1 MLAQMS
7 ETKMTDLPPAIPAAT
22 LILYDETQAGPPL
35 HLMIERSAAMAFMP
49 GALVFPGG
57 RIEPGDRALAASYGA
72 ASFLA
77 ADVPEDANDAAGRV
91 AAIRET
97 LEEVGLAVGI
107 RPLPDAATITAWRT
121 ALKDRGE
128 FSALLGDTYKL
139 DLSVLVPFAHW
150 LPKLPAP
157 RRFETRFYLARRES
171 EAMAAHDEDEAAKH
185 VWISAAQALADGRE
199 GRHTLMFPTMAN
211 LERLAAHP
219 GFERV
224 QAHLAQTPVQLIS
237 PVLNVE
243 NGERVLRI
251 PEGIGYPVT
260 SIALSTQGRFG

>member
-7 ETKMTDLPPAIPAAT
+7 ETKTPDLPPAIPAAT
-22 LILYDETQAGPPL
+22 LILYDESEPGPPL

-57 RIEPGDRALAASYGA
+57 RIEPGDRELAASPRVCNA
-72 ASFLA
+72 
-77 ADVPEDANDAAGRV
+77 PEDAADAAARV

-107 RPLPDAATITAWRT
+107 RPLPDAATITAWRA
-121 ALKDRGE
+121 ALKENTE
-128 FSALLGDTYKL
+128 FSTLLGADYTL
-139 DLSVLVPFAHW
+139 DLAALIPFAHW

-157 RRFETRFYLARRES
+157 RRFETRFYIALRES
-171 EAMAAHDEDEAAKH
+171 DAMAAHDGDEAVKH
-185 VWISAAQALADGRE
+185 IWLSAAQALADGSQ

-219 GFERV
+219 GFK
-224 QAHLAQTPVQLIS
+224 QIQTHLAEMPVQLIS
-237 PVLNVE
+237 PALHIE
-243 NGERVLRI
+243 NGERILRI
-251 PEGIGYPVT
+251 PEGLGYPVT

>member
-1 MLAQMS
+1 MLGQMS
-7 ETKMTDLPPAIPAAT
+7 EIKMTELPPAIPAAT
-22 LILYDETQAGPPL
+22 LILYDESEAGPPQ

-57 RIEPGDRALAASYGA
+57 RIEPGDRELAASPRA
-72 ASFLA
+72 ANA
-77 ADVPEDANDAAGRV
+77 PEDVWDAAARV

-97 LEEVGLAVGI
+97 LEEVGIAVGI
-107 RPLPDAATITAWRT
+107 RPIPDAATITAWRES
-121 ALKDRGE
+121 LKGKGE
-128 FSALLGDTYKL
+128 LSTLLGAAYSL
-139 DLSVLVPFAHW
+139 DLATLVPFAHW

-171 EAMAAHDEDEAAKH
+171 EAVAAHDEDEAARH
-185 VWISAAQALADGRE
+185 VWRSAAQALEDGRE

-219 GFERV
+219 SFALV

-237 PVLNVE
+237 PVLLEE

-251 PEGIGYPVT
+251 PEGLGYPVT
-260 SIALSTQGRFG
+260 SIALKSQAP